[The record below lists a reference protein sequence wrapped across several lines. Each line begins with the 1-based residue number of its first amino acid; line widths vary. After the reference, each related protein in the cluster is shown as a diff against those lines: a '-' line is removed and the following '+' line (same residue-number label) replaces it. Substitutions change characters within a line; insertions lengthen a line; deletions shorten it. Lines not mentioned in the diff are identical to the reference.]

1 MSLRVALAL
10 LVAASAFAPDAYAQ
24 TAADMETAR
33 ALFHEGK
40 ELRAK
45 GDLRGALEKLRAA
58 HAAGRTPIT
67 GLELARTHELLRELV
82 EAREVALDVARI
94 RVAPDETE
102 RSTEARAEAATLA
115 EELRARIPDVTVHV
129 TGVPDGAV
137 PDVTIDGRP
146 MPPPLVGEP
155 FKLDPGTHDVAVLTK
170 DGASSQATV
179 TVAERE
185 SKQVTIP
192 YPVPAPGAAAGPHD
206 PAASAEPTGKEPATF
221 VAGAALALVP
231 SYFFPQHFSQQADV
245 TGRSDQPEFGIGLQA
260 EAGASLTPGFEVFL
274 RAIASAGTKGKP
286 ISSIIGGGP
295 AMSFHVARRWWVG
308 ATLYTG
314 RSDMLFEGQTY
325 STDWVFAPT
334 FDVSFAAIEWPAG
347 QWLVSISPGYFFANV
362 KQDNALIFVPLTF
375 GYRSY

>member
-1 MSLRVALAL
+1 
-10 LVAASAFAPDAYAQ
+10 
-24 TAADMETAR
+24 METAR

-40 ELRAK
+40 ELRAH

-67 GLELARTHELLRELV
+67 GLELARTHELLQELV

-102 RSTEARAEAATLA
+102 RSVEARAEAAMLA
-115 EELRARIPDVTVHV
+115 EDLRARIPDVTVHV
-129 TGVPDGAV
+129 TGVPAGVVA
-137 PDVTIDGRP
+137 DVTIDGRP
-146 MPPPLVGEP
+146 VPPALVGEP
-155 FKLDPGTHDVAVLTK
+155 FKVDPGTHGVAVLTK
-170 DGASSQATV
+170 EGTSSQATV
-179 TVAERE
+179 TLAERE
-185 SKQVTIP
+185 SKEVTIA
-192 YPVPAPGAAAGPHD
+192 YPSPGPGAAGPPRD
-206 PAASAEPTGKEPATF
+206 APANAEPTRKEPAAF

-231 SYFFPQHFSQQADV
+231 SVYFAQQTD
-245 TGRSDQPEFGIGLQA
+245 TLGRSDQPEFGLGLQA
-260 EAGASLTPGFEVFL
+260 EAGASLAPGFEVFL

-286 ISSIIGGGP
+286 ISSIVGGGP
-295 AMSFHVARRWWVG
+295 AMSFRVARRWWLG

-314 RSDMLFEGQTY
+314 RGDMLFEDKPY

-362 KQDNALIFVPLTF
+362 KQDNAMIFLPVTF